1 MSIFKMNTSW
11 LKAVTDNILS
21 DSFQDAWAIVVNV
34 LDGAWGIVNHNII
47 ENDDTTNTQF
57 KIIKNDFIAK
67 WRTEVDGAVT
77 ITLPF
82 EKIENTSQIEVNYL
96 LGSGQVFSTDKYVID
111 EQTNNITLSSGD
123 KLIIIS
129 GTTRRI

>member
-1 MSIFKMNTSW
+1 MNTSW

-47 ENDDTTNTQF
+47 ANDDTTNTQF

-67 WRTEVDGAVT
+67 WRTDTSGSVA

-82 EKIENTSQIEVNYL
+82 EKIENTSQIEVNYFDV
-96 LGSGQVFSTDKYVID
+96 SGTVTSTDKYVID
-111 EQTNNITLSSGD
+111 SQTKNITLSSGD

>member
-1 MSIFKMNTSW
+1 MSIFKINTSW
-11 LKAVTDNILS
+11 LKAVSDNKLS

-47 ENDDTTNTQF
+47 DNDDTTNTQF

-82 EKIENTSQIEVNYL
+82 EKIENTSQIEVNYFDV
-96 LGSGQVFSTDKYVID
+96 SGTVTSSDKYVID
-111 EQTNNITLSSGD
+111 SQTNNITLSSGD